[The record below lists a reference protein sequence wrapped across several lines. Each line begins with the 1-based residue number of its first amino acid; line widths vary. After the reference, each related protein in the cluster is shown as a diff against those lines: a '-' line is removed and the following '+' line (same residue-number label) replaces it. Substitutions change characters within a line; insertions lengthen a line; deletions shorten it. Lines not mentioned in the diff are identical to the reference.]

1 METIRDLLQEKDRRP
16 LCGTLPDSSVL
27 DATRLMNAQRI
38 GALLVMDERQLV
50 GIFTERDVLQRVVAE
65 GRSPS
70 ATPVAAVMTA
80 EVVCCGPDTP
90 VDEVAEIMRRERI
103 RHVPVVAGDAVVGMV
118 SIGDINAHRFNHC
131 EAALHQ
137 VEDYIHRRA

>member
-1 METIRDLLQEKDRRP
+1 
-16 LCGTLPDSSVL
+16 
-27 DATRLMNAQRI
+27 
-38 GALLVMDERQLV
+38 V

-70 ATPVAAVMTA
+70 ATPVAAVMTT
-80 EVVCCGPDTP
+80 EVVCCGPETP
-90 VDEVAEIMRRERI
+90 VDEVAEMMRRERI